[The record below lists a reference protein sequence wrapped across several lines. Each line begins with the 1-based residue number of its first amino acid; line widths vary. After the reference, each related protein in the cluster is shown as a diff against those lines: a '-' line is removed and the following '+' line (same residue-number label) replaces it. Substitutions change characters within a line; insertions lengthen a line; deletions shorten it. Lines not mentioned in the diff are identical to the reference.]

1 MKSLGLPSGL
11 WCGAEGY
18 FRSKSVERKRTVK
31 DHEFVANVR
40 ELAEVSSN
48 EEAEKAIRA
57 TLETLRERLAGQEPQ
72 NLASQLP
79 GDLGEPLNGTGGQ
92 DNFSLG
98 EFYERVSQKEGVGA
112 DEAGRHARA
121 VAAVI
126 QTAVTAGELE
136 DVRSQLKDDYDELFG
151 VPGE

>member
-1 MKSLGLPSGL
+1 M
-11 WCGAEGY
+11 
-18 FRSKSVERKRTVK
+18 K

-98 EFYERVSQKEGVGA
+98 EFYERVGQKEGVST

-121 VAAVI
+121 VTAVI
-126 QTAVTAGELE
+126 QTAVTTGELE
-136 DVRSQLKDDYDELFG
+136 DVRSQLKDDYDELFKT
-151 VPGE
+151 PGE